1 MNEQHIELFK
11 EALPP
16 EKVRE
21 QSAFFREEGITPH
34 LFDLLQEAV
43 IVTNL
48 HRQIIYANR
57 AALKFTATDQA
68 DDLIGMRPGEAFQCI
83 HSGDGGACCGST
95 KYCPTCGS
103 MFSLVSGK
111 SGFHDFSLSR
121 RAGNQTESLDL
132 KIFACPV
139 EVKGERF
146 FFFTIT
152 DISHEK
158 RVASLERIFYHD
170 ILNTA
175 GGLRELASLIRN
187 EQIEQDK
194 EMLDMFYLY
203 SDYLVQEIEAQK
215 ILKAAE
221 RNDLQAV
228 PRQISSFQVLNDIVR
243 LYLHHPV
250 AKEKKLEIVPSS
262 EEITFTSDKNL
273 LARVIGNM
281 IKNALEAS
289 KPGDTVTAG
298 CRDSGEQIE
307 FWVRNPTVMPEKV
320 QLQVFQR
327 SFSTKGAGRG
337 LGTYGMRLLSERYLN
352 GCVNF
357 SSDESGTVFRAVY
370 PKKLAISKPETEN
383 YDQICD

>member
-1 MNEQHIELFK
+1 
-11 EALPP
+11 
-16 EKVRE
+16 
-21 QSAFFREEGITPH
+21 
-34 LFDLLQEAV
+34 
-43 IVTNL
+43 
-48 HRQIIYANR
+48 
-57 AALKFTATDQA
+57 
-68 DDLIGMRPGEAFQCI
+68 
-83 HSGDGGACCGST
+83 
-95 KYCPTCGS
+95 

-139 EVKGERF
+139 QIKGERF

-152 DISHEK
+152 DVSHEK

-175 GGLRELASLIRN
+175 GGLRELASLLRN

-194 EMLDMFYLY
+194 EVLDMFYLY

-228 PRQISSFQVLNDIVR
+228 PKQIRSFQVLNDIVR

-250 AKEKKLEIVPSS
+250 AKDKQLEIVPSS
-262 EEITFTSDKNL
+262 EDITFTSDKNL

-289 KPGDTVTAG
+289 KPGDSVTAG
-298 CRDSGEQIE
+298 CRESGEEIE
-307 FWVRNPTVMPEKV
+307 FWVRNPSVMPEKV

-337 LGTYGMRLLSERYLN
+337 LGTYGMKLLSERYLK

-357 SSDESGTVFRAVY
+357 SSDESGTVFRAAY
-370 PKKLAISKPETEN
+370 PKKLVISNPETES
-383 YDQICD
+383 YEPLCD